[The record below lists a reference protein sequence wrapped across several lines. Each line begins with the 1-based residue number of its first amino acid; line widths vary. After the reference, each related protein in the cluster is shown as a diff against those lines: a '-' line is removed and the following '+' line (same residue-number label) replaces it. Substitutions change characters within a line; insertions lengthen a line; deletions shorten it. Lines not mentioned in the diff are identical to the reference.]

1 MTQTDR
7 RQEMAG
13 GCRTLHNEELID
25 IVRVI
30 RYTGHV
36 SRIGEIRIA
45 YKISVENPEGKRPV
59 GRPRRG

>member
-1 MTQTDR
+1 
-7 RQEMAG
+7 MAG